1 MAVRLLSNQNVNG
14 DIDVNHSQN
23 AITYVAVTNTDTGV
37 AANSRVQVVGES
49 SQLDLIAT
57 SAGYT
62 GVTGWAD
69 AGIITTDSGASGGL
83 KLNSQAGGIQL
94 QIGTTSHFY
103 LATTG
108 NVGINDA
115 GAAATSLSVKDTQ
128 DTAFTSGISVIRS
141 ANSDVGYINMVG
153 GAFNLNSTKNTKL
166 RVSDVTKL
174 EVKSNGINVIGKT
187 ETDTLL
193 STGAAQF
200 DTTAQIGSD
209 TTATPE
215 LLTVQA
221 YSHNEAFSG
230 KSSATNYIWF
240 LRNENDSGRFQL
252 FNSSGAETIEFT
264 GADGAATFAGD
275 VALTGGSLSITG
287 DGSNAATLTESGA
300 GILTI
305 AAVDDLILDSGSDI
319 SLDAGGNDIRLKVN
333 GIEYAKFKDDSDD
346 LAMFSSIQDKDILF
360 KGNDGGSTIT
370 ALTLDMSNGGSATF
384 RDDIDLGGK
393 LTQTGTGENRFYG
406 NVEFDKNVWQDIST
420 NGGYIMRPNGA
431 DYVTTTG
438 AVTGAIEIRIPT
450 GGTGKDDMIKFVV
463 DIYDYATQESITV
476 FIGGYIYQAIGGTTW
491 TNVSAQI
498 IATDSSKNYKVR
510 FGDNGSVHCVWI
522 GETDSTWSYPQIL
535 VRDFYG
541 GFATT
546 VEDYLATWDI
556 TYVTSFTTVSNTL
569 TNNFPMSHGGTDDA
583 FWSASG
589 ANIYNDNS
597 GNVGIGITSPT
608 SRIDVREDANNV
620 YTGYFYNSST
630 AANAHGINVQTATT
644 NAGAYAFRVNSA
656 SNANALV
663 VMGNARVGIGTST
676 PDMPLDVAGNIRSR
690 VASNVA
696 GGFYIGEG
704 HTAEA
709 FGLLSQGANGYFK
722 IRDEYHSADRF
733 YIENDGNVGIGTTS
747 PQDKLEIKA
756 GYLRMYDASS
766 NVNAGYPIRWTS
778 DNGGTNVTF
787 AEISGLTTSAGN
799 RTGALYFSTSNAGAP
814 TEKMRI
820 TSAGNVGIGTTSP
833 TSKLDISDAV
843 DRVMNSSGE
852 GQFEITGNGYTF
864 GIAMGAT
871 TTALYHN
878 SGLRNLSFGTN
889 ETERLTITG
898 AGNVGIGTTSP
909 NKALTV
915 YGSNDNGIWIDS
927 QGGQYTS
934 LAFGHNGTEK
944 ANIAWDNTNGY
955 TNISTYGSGH
965 LAMSTGG
972 SINAFLNSSGNFGIG
987 TTAPTSISVNTNSL
1001 TVGSSR
1007 NDLSGAIVYQ
1017 SNGTIK
1023 AQSYWDS
1030 TGWLT
1035 YVNSGTAR
1043 WYTNATLNMEL
1054 NTSGTLTVKADL
1066 VAYGSPSD
1074 KRLKENIKPIESALD
1089 KVEKLQGVTF
1099 DWKESDSIL
1108 NIKEDIGFI
1117 AQDVQK
1123 VIPELV
1129 RENKDGMLS
1138 MRHQGIAPILL
1149 EAIKELKAEIEELK
1163 KNK

>member
-252 FNSSGAETIEFT
+252 YNSSGTNTIEFT

-360 KGNDGGSTIT
+360 KGNDGGSVIT

-450 GGTGKDDMIKFVV
+450 GGAGKDDMIKFVV

-583 FWSASG
+583 FWSANG
-589 ANIYNDNS
+589 NDIYNDNS
-597 GNVGIGITSPT
+597 GNVGIGTTTPSVPLHVARATTGTTFRLQQTGSNLYTEMQFSTPT
-608 SRIDVREDANNV
+608 GNMYIFVNS
-620 YTGYFYNSST
+620 TGYTSYGGANSTNFYTSNGAFAFHS
-630 AANAHGINVQTATT
+630 
-644 NAGAYAFRVNSA
+644 NAGN
-656 SNANALV
+656 NHLH
-663 VMGNARVGIGTST
+663 I
-676 PDMPLDVAGNIRSR
+676 
-690 VASNVA
+690 
-696 GGFYIGEG
+696 
-704 HTAEA
+704 
-709 FGLLSQGANGYFK
+709 ANG
-722 IRDEYHSADRF
+722 
-733 YIENDGNVGIGTTS
+733 GNVGIGTAS
-747 PQDKLEIKA
+747 PEEKLDVSGSI
-756 GYLRMYDASS
+756 
-766 NVNAGYPIRWTS
+766 II
-778 DNGGTNVTF
+778 DNNEFYKVEKTDGTNYKI
-787 AEISGLTTSAGN
+787 AGLTSGNMIQIGAIDYTSAGTIFAGGDN
-799 RTGALYFSTSNAGAP
+799 ISITTGGASGSTRMKIDS
-814 TEKMRI
+814 
-820 TSAGNVGIGTTSP
+820 SGNVGIGTTSP

-987 TTAPTSISVNTNSL
+987 TTAPTSLSVNTNSL

-1007 NDLSGAIVYQ
+1007 NDLSGAIFYQ

>member
-23 AITYVAVTNTDTGV
+23 AITYVAVTNTNTGV
-37 AANSRVQVVGES
+37 AANSRVQVAGES

-546 VEDYLATWDI
+546 VEDYLAAWDI

-583 FWSASG
+583 FWSANG
-589 ANIYNDNS
+589 NDIYNDNS
-597 GNVGIGITSPT
+597 GNVGIGTTTPSAKLEVDGGIMMQNGENLEWGNTYANNAPTIFASTNYLQFAPTGASGVASNSMKLTTTGLGIGITSPT

-722 IRDEYHSADRF
+722 IRDEYNGADRF

-747 PQDKLEIKA
+747 PSVPLHVARATTGTTFRLQQT
-756 GYLRMYDASS
+756 GS
-766 NVNAGYPIRWTS
+766 N
-778 DNGGTNVTF
+778 
-787 AEISGLTTSAGN
+787 
-799 RTGALYFSTSNAGAP
+799 LYTEMQFSTPTGNMYIFVNSTGYTSYGGANSTNFYTSNGAFAFHSNAGNNHLH
-814 TEKMRI
+814 I
-820 TSAGNVGIGTTSP
+820 TNGGNVGIGTS
-833 TSKLDISDAV
+833 
-843 DRVMNSSGE
+843 
-852 GQFEITGNGYTF
+852 
-864 GIAMGAT
+864 
-871 TTALYHN
+871 
-878 SGLRNLSFGTN
+878 
-889 ETERLTITG
+889 
-898 AGNVGIGTTSP
+898 SP

-955 TNISTYGSGH
+955 TNISTYGNGH

-987 TTAPTSISVNTNSL
+987 T
-1001 TVGSSR
+1001 R
-1007 NDLSGAIVYQ
+1007 C
-1017 SNGTIK
+1017 
-1023 AQSYWDS
+1023 
-1030 TGWLT
+1030 
-1035 YVNSGTAR
+1035 
-1043 WYTNATLNMEL
+1043 
-1054 NTSGTLTVKADL
+1054 
-1066 VAYGSPSD
+1066 
-1074 KRLKENIKPIESALD
+1074 NI
-1089 KVEKLQGVTF
+1089 
-1099 DWKESDSIL
+1099 
-1108 NIKEDIGFI
+1108 
-1117 AQDVQK
+1117 
-1123 VIPELV
+1123 
-1129 RENKDGMLS
+1129 
-1138 MRHQGIAPILL
+1138 
-1149 EAIKELKAEIEELK
+1149 
-1163 KNK
+1163 

>member
-37 AANSRVQVVGES
+37 AANSRMQVVGES
-49 SQLDLIAT
+49 SQLDMIAT

-128 DTAFTSGISVIRS
+128 DSTFTSGISVIRS

-252 FNSSGAETIEFT
+252 YNSSGTNTIEFT

-589 ANIYNDNS
+589 ANIYNDN
-597 GNVGIGITSPT
+597 
-608 SRIDVREDANNV
+608 A
-620 YTGYFYNSST
+620 
-630 AANAHGINVQTATT
+630 
-644 NAGAYAFRVNSA
+644 
-656 SNANALV
+656 
-663 VMGNARVGIGTST
+663 
-676 PDMPLDVAGNIRSR
+676 
-690 VASNVA
+690 
-696 GGFYIGEG
+696 
-704 HTAEA
+704 
-709 FGLLSQGANGYFK
+709 
-722 IRDEYHSADRF
+722 
-733 YIENDGNVGIGTTS
+733 GNVGIGTTTPS
-747 PQDKLEIKA
+747 VPLHVARATTGTTFRLQQTGSNLYTEMQFSTPT
-756 GYLRMYDASS
+756 GNMYIFVNSTGFTSYGGANSTNFYTS
-766 NVNAGYPIRWTS
+766 NGAFAFHSNAGNNHLHIA
-778 DNGGTNVTF
+778 NGGNV
-787 AEISGLTTSAGN
+787 GN

-833 TSKLDISDAV
+833 ETGLHLYGTSNTASNFTIEQVYSGTSKKFGFQPVYNDDRLDFWY
-843 DRVMNSSGE
+843 NSNA
-852 GQFEITGNGYTF
+852 TV
-864 GIAMGAT
+864 AM
-871 TTALYHN
+871 
-878 SGLRNLSFGTN
+878 
-889 ETERLTITG
+889 TIKDG
-898 AGNVGIGTTSP
+898 GNVGIGTTSP
-909 NKALTV
+909 TGKLNVEAAGNHLHLRANTATAGKYWNFDITANNQLFIINNGGTGMTIKDDGNVGINNTSPGQKLTV
-915 YGSNDNGIWIDS
+915 TGDGSGTSDVVRITHGNGSHTGSGLSIRSANTGKAIYVDGSVGAGFAEITTAYNANPNIRTSGDVVAYASSDKRFKDNLKVIQNPIDKIHK
-927 QGGQYTS
+927 
-934 LAFGHNGTEK
+934 L
-944 ANIAWDNTNGY
+944 NGY
-955 TNISTYGSGH
+955 TFDWNDKQDVYKGKDYG
-965 LAMSTGG
+965 
-972 SINAFLNSSGNFGIG
+972 
-987 TTAPTSISVNTNSL
+987 V
-1001 TVGSSR
+1001 V
-1007 NDLSGAIVYQ
+1007 
-1017 SNGTIK
+1017 
-1023 AQSYWDS
+1023 AQ
-1030 TGWLT
+1030 
-1035 YVNSGTAR
+1035 
-1043 WYTNATLNMEL
+1043 E
-1054 NTSGTLTVKADL
+1054 
-1066 VAYGSPSD
+1066 
-1074 KRLKENIKPIESALD
+1074 
-1089 KVEKLQGVTF
+1089 VEKVM
-1099 DWKESDSIL
+1099 
-1108 NIKEDIGFI
+1108 
-1117 AQDVQK
+1117 
-1123 VIPELV
+1123 PELV
-1129 RENKDGMLS
+1129 DTRFDGYKAVKYEKLV
-1138 MRHQGIAPILL
+1138 PLL
-1149 EAIKELKAEIEELK
+1149 IESIKELKAEIEELK